1 MDDIPSPA
9 NCLYGSFICSTKPLA
24 RVKGIKF
31 QPKPYPDG
39 LAAVI
44 TYKDIP
50 TGGENIGSKTIF
62 GTEPLFAEELTECA
76 GQRLAF
82 LVILLFLSRNTWS
95 SFPLIVNVYT
105 SEIIYKCIY
114 FLFEVSA

>member
-1 MDDIPSPA
+1 MAQLMLLNYVGEAIYVDDIPSPA
-9 NCLYGSFICSTKPLA
+9 NCLYGSFIYSTKPLA
-24 RVKGIKF
+24 MVKGIKF

-44 TYKDIP
+44 TYNDIP

-82 LVILLFLSRNTWS
+82 VVIPDSIILV
-95 SFPLIVNVYT
+95 
-105 SEIIYKCIY
+105 
-114 FLFEVSA
+114 